1 MKIFFSYGRDHYKTF
16 IQKIKNDLISKYN
29 LNIWIDSVEL
39 KTADPNGWERSIE
52 EGIENCDRV
61 IYFLTPHST
70 RRPDGYCEKE
80 IRYSNIFKK
89 TVIPV
94 MVEKSIP
101 PISICTVQYSD
112 IQSLANSFDIKTESF
127 LNKSIEEEYYKK
139 LEEIYKVLQSN
150 EVIFE
155 SNKNDIDL
163 LDYLDPL
170 DFNQDI
176 SKHLKNFVGRE
187 WLYKKVDDLLKN
199 DSDRVLWITAEAGFG
214 KTAFSTYLQHQ
225 HERAIGIHYCRYDSP
240 KRKDPLMVLQT
251 LIYQISTQIPE
262 YKEILSQ
269 EKFKKK
275 LEDLKSFKYHLHDI
289 LDEFLVQPLNKLI
302 VNKNCFFIIDALDEA
317 LDNESNLFIDLIP
330 KFNDLPSWLKIVV
343 TSRPEPYL
351 KQKLSSLRIIEFD
364 ANLEQNN
371 DDLLLFIENYV
382 NRKNC
387 QILKD
392 KSISLKL
399 IEKSEG
405 NILYL
410 KEVIDSIEKG
420 IIDKSEIDDLPPTI
434 SGLYVNMF
442 ERYFPDINYYEE
454 KVMPI
459 FELLCAAN
467 QSLSKELICDIL
479 NIKKREFKKIMT
491 SIGSL
496 VEENEKGEIYF
507 YHKSLTDW
515 LVDEDLCSEDYF
527 VDIEES
533 KRLIANFLWNKFKE
547 IDFDFF
553 DKKEYSNEINQLM
566 PKLLDSINDN
576 ISIKILIDKYID
588 KLRENVLSQSD
599 ILYSFSYMKRDGVI
613 LAKHIIKWAFFKS
626 KDFEINLINM
636 TRLEKAHIYG
646 LLKNINKNILILEE
660 LKDTS
665 YSENFTDYQ
674 IIYTNMLFELA
685 EYFYN
690 TSSSKKIL
698 NIVEELFF
706 QAFSDGRVADI
717 HGSLAILITV
727 LELEYGNRI
736 DEIKNIT
743 DSISQKIIKEGDW
756 GNWADEIKTIPEF
769 IQDKFK

>member
-155 SNKNDIDL
+155 SNKKDIDL
-163 LDYLDPL
+163 LDYLNPL

-330 KFNDLPSWLKIVV
+330 KFNDLPSWLNIVI

-351 KQKLSSLRIIEFD
+351 KQKLSSLRTIEFD

-371 DDLLLFIENYV
+371 DDLSLFIENSI
-382 NRKNC
+382 NRINC

-392 KSISLKL
+392 KDISLKL

-420 IIDKSEIDDLPPTI
+420 FIDKNEIDDLPPTI
-434 SGLYVNMF
+434 SGLYLNMF
-442 ERYFPDINYYEE
+442 ERYFSEIEYYEE
-454 KVMPI
+454 KIMPI

-467 QSLSKELICDIL
+467 QSLSKELICDML
-479 NIKKREFKKIMT
+479 NIKNREFKKIMT

-496 VEENEKGEIYF
+496 IEENEQGEIYF
-507 YHKSLTDW
+507 YHKSLSDW
-515 LVDEDLCSEDYF
+515 LIDEDLCSDDYF
-527 VDIEES
+527 VDIEEAYNRVFDYLKVNYEVGKYS
-533 KRLIANFLWNKFKE
+533 IKNCLIFLKVLNN
-547 IDFDFF
+547 IDFENELINFIIINENLLCSFKYRDLIEKYLTLDGSKIVNDRNNLFNEF
-553 DKKEYSNEINQLM
+553 DK
-566 PKLLDSINDN
+566 
-576 ISIKILIDKYID
+576 LIELEKKCHNFDG
-588 KLRENVLSQSD
+588 SD
-599 ILYSFSYMKRDGVI
+599 IIDEIAGLSLHIRGDLLRLMK
-613 LAKHIIKWAFFKS
+613 
-626 KDFEINLINM
+626 N
-636 TRLEKAHIYG
+636 
-646 LLKNINKNILILEE
+646 
-660 LKDTS
+660 
-665 YSENFTDYQ
+665 YSENEMKFFSEIYFKIDAFYPFVKQSSRMRFWDYWD
-674 IIYTNMLFELA
+674 IDSLHFVDTINIFDTN
-685 EYFYN
+685 YKKNN
-690 TSSSKKIL
+690 TRKYYR
-698 NIVEELFF
+698 N
-706 QAFSDGRVADI
+706 
-717 HGSLAILITV
+717 
-727 LELEYGNRI
+727 
-736 DEIKNIT
+736 
-743 DSISQKIIKEGDW
+743 GDYLHF
-756 GNWADEIKTIPEF
+756 P
-769 IQDKFK
+769 Q